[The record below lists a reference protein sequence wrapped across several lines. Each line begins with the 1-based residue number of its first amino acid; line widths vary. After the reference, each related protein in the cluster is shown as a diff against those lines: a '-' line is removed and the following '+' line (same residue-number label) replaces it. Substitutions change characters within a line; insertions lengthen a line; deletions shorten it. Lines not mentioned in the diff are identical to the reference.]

1 MKLAFDVDGV
11 VLRSIEVIL
20 DHVNS
25 ITGRNIA
32 PTDLLTWD
40 LEPLKLSSS
49 VLREAVDYLYSMKSM
64 DPYEGAVET
73 LEKISEV
80 SQRPLLFITGRADP
94 NTAKRQLETLP
105 WNRSVPEMIVI
116 GGSRDKRAFLK
127 DSKANFIIEDDE
139 MHLGDYLSAGVGV
152 GLMLQP
158 WNRNCKLPVNARF
171 DGWSEIEVWFTNNLE
186 QGFEP
191 IR

>member
-20 DHVNS
+20 DHVNGA
-25 ITGRNIA
+25 TGRKIS
-32 PTDLLTWD
+32 PSDLFTWD
-40 LEPLKLSSS
+40 LDPLQLSPN
-49 VLREAVDYLYSMKSM
+49 VLREAVDYLYAMKSV
-64 DPYEGAVET
+64 DPYKGAVET
-73 LEKISEV
+73 LEKIYEET
-80 SQRPLLFITGRADP
+80 QRPLLFITGRSDP
-94 NTAKRQLETLP
+94 ITAKRQLEALS

-116 GGSRDKRAFLK
+116 GGSRDKRAFLR
-127 DSKANFIIEDDE
+127 DVNANFIIEDDE
-139 MHLGDYLSAGVGV
+139 MHLGDYLSSGVGV

-171 DGWSEIEVWFTNNLE
+171 DGWSEIEVWFTKNLQ

>member
-1 MKLAFDVDGV
+1 
-11 VLRSIEVIL
+11 
-20 DHVNS
+20 
-25 ITGRNIA
+25 
-32 PTDLLTWD
+32 
-40 LEPLKLSSS
+40 
-49 VLREAVDYLYSMKSM
+49 
-64 DPYEGAVET
+64 
-73 LEKISEV
+73 
-80 SQRPLLFITGRADP
+80 
-94 NTAKRQLETLP
+94 
-105 WNRSVPEMIVI
+105 MIVI

-186 QGFEP
+186 QGLEP